1 MIEVGDLEGKV
12 KHKVSITRLSNS
24 AISAQPTSVILLLGL
39 SQSWELFY
47 QERLIPLPV
56 HVGKGPLHN
65 PAKTH
70 N

>member
-1 MIEVGDLEGKV
+1 MMEVGDLEGKV

-24 AISAQPTSVILLLGL
+24 AISSQPTSVILLGL

-47 QERLIPLPV
+47 QGRLSPSPV

>member
-24 AISAQPTSVILLLGL
+24 AISSQPTSAILLLRL

-47 QERLIPLPV
+47 QGRLIPFPM
-56 HVGKGPLHN
+56 HEGKSPLHD